1 MEPVAAVAVELV
13 ARPEGPAEAAEPVEG
28 VEGLVSLPAA
38 QAAAAAVVRP
48 GSAQPGEFAVLER
61 PAWKQP
67 QKA

>member
-1 MEPVAAVAVELV
+1 VGPVAAVAVGLD
-13 ARPEGPAEAAEPVEG
+13 AQPEGPASAAGPVEG
-28 VEGLVSLPAA
+28 VEGLVLLPAA
-38 QAAAAAVVRP
+38 QAAAVVVRP